1 MMLLI
6 ILGLT
11 AGLLAVAANEFNCYA
26 DGRLP
31 QYLHRHFHVSTKLSW
46 LQRLKAGA
54 RLMFVW
60 TLGSW
65 LLAGAAALL
74 GALLADVG
82 WAFALFTLIFVHGWF
97 LLEIGKDLLSL
108 LDLHKLSSLS

>member
-6 ILGLT
+6 ILGFT
-11 AGLLAVAANEFNCYA
+11 AGLLSVAANELNCYA

-31 QYLHRHFHVSTKLSW
+31 QYRHRHFHVTNKLTW
-46 LQRLKAGA
+46 VQRFKVAT
-54 RLMFVW
+54 RLMFIW
-60 TLGSW
+60 ALGSW

-82 WAFALFTLIFVHGWF
+82 WAFALITLILVHGWF
-97 LLEIGKDLLSL
+97 LLEIGKDLLTL

>member
-1 MMLLI
+1 
-6 ILGLT
+6 
-11 AGLLAVAANEFNCYA
+11 VAANEFNCYA

-31 QYLHRHFHVSTKLSW
+31 QYRHRHFHVCTKLTW
-46 LQRLKAGA
+46 AQRFKAA
-54 RLMFVW
+54 TRLMFIW

-65 LLAGAAALL
+65 LLAGASALF

-82 WAFALFTLIFVHGWF
+82 WAFALFTLILVHGWF

-108 LDLHKLSSLS
+108 MDFYKLSSLT